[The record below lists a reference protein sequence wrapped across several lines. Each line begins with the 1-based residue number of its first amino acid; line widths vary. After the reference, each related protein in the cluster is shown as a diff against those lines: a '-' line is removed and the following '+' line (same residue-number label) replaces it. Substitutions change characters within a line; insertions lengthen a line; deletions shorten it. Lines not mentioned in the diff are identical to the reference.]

1 MTTQPNPS
9 AKVRDLHKAI
19 AELMRLHSRQIRDHR
34 GDVTSVQFDFLP
46 GDYETVLAALD
57 PPAADEHEAPDVEYR
72 EQCRLQARINELE
85 GLVADIQYAKLPMPA
100 PDAEGFAVLVEKARA
115 EMERYWLGQ
124 SSKHQLTAAIER
136 AYAAAQPGEGWKQY
150 AKDGES
156 AQDVIERERADS
168 AAFVKLYLDRTSEK
182 SKVVDEMRHPRVQFL
197 PKNLLLEEITRWA
210 NALTAA
216 APPAKRE
223 GGGT

>member
-1 MTTQPNPS
+1 MTTQSPTPEPE
-9 AKVRDLHKAI
+9 KVR
-19 AELMRLHSRQIRDHR
+19 
-34 GDVTSVQFDFLP
+34 
-46 GDYETVLAALD
+46 AALEMALRQNEHDMVMTGEECRQCREALALLAPETQGAVAWLHWHDRCD
-57 PPAADEHEAPDVEYR
+57 PPKWVDFERDEGASNTPLYTHTP
-72 EQCRLQARINELE
+72 
-85 GLVADIQYAKLPMPA
+85 PA
-100 PDAEGFAVLVEKARA
+100 EVPDAEGFAALVEKARA

-124 SSKHQLTAAIER
+124 SSKHQLTTAIEH

-156 AQDVIERERADS
+156 AQDLIERERADS

-223 GGGT
+223 GDA